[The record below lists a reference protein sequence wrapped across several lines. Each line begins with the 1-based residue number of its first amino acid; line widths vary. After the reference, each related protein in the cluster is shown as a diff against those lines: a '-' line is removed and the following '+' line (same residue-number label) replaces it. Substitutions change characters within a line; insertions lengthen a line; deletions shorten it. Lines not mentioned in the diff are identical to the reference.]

1 MVGETGLEPEL
12 PRHASLYF
20 WIVVAG
26 ATAATTPF
34 LVDIQ
39 KVHPS
44 AWVTFVILGAAVAV
58 AQIFVVVTPANQ
70 SYHTTGVFLVASA
83 LLLPPELIAL
93 MAVVQHVPD
102 WLKRRLPFHIQSF
115 NIANYTLATMG
126 AAAAAD
132 GIRDSQAF
140 GRMGATP
147 ACAYLAACGA
157 FVLVNHALLAP
168 MLRFARGHTLRE
180 SGLFS

>member
-1 MVGETGLEPEL
+1 MGESGLEPEL
-12 PRHASLYF
+12 PRRAALYF
-20 WIVVAG
+20 WLVAAV
-26 ATAATTPF
+26 ATAATAPF

-39 KVHPS
+39 NVRPS
-44 AWVTFVILGAAVAV
+44 AWVTFVVLGAAVAV

-102 WLKRRLPFHIQSF
+102 WLKRRLPFHIQTF
-115 NIANYTLATMG
+115 NIANYTLATLG

-132 GIRDSQAF
+132 GIRDSQVF

-147 ACAYLAACGA
+147 AIAYLAASVV
-157 FVLVNHALLAP
+157 FVAVNHALLAP
-168 MLRFARGHTLRE
+168 MLRFARGHSLRE
-180 SGLFS
+180 